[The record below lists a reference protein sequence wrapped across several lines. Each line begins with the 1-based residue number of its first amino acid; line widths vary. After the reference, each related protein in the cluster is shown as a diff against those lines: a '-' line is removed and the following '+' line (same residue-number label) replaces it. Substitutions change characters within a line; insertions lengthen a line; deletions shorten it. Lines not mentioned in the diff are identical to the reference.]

1 MTGQVTEQDAEFRV
15 NGARLIGDMSGA
27 VYWPA
32 TDALIV
38 ADLHLEKASAYAT
51 RGVTLPPYDTTETLN
66 RLEACLERFAPRLLV
81 SLGDSFH
88 DTGWQ
93 ERMAAGDAARLVSL
107 SRQIE
112 TVWVLG
118 NHDPAPPSGLAG
130 KACES
135 LDMSA
140 DGSLHFR
147 HEPIARDSAAF
158 TRGEVAGHLHPCA
171 RVRQRGRVLRRRCFV
186 EDTTRLILPAFGALT
201 GSLNVLDPAFDTVF
215 ETGRFNA
222 WMIGKNTIAG
232 LSAHQLSPDRG

>member
-1 MTGQVTEQDAEFRV
+1 MTEQGTEQGTEFRV

-32 TDALIV
+32 KGALIV

-51 RGVTLPPYDTTETLN
+51 RGVALPPYDTAETLN

-88 DTGWQ
+88 DIGWQ
-93 ERMAAGDAARLVSL
+93 ERMAEPDAARLVSL

-118 NHDPAPPSGLAG
+118 NHDPAPPPGLDGA
-130 KACES
+130 ACES

-147 HEPIARDSAAF
+147 HEPLARDSAGF
-158 TRGEVAGHLHPCA
+158 KRGEVAGHLHPCA
-171 RVRQRGRVLRRRCFV
+171 RVRQRGRVMRRRCFV

-215 ETGRFNA
+215 EAGHFNA

>member
-38 ADLHLEKASAYAT
+38 ADLHLEKASAYAA

>member
-1 MTGQVTEQDAEFRV
+1 MTGQETEQGAEFRV
-15 NGARLIGDMSGA
+15 NGAQLIGDISGA

-38 ADLHLEKASAYAT
+38 ADLHLEKASAYAR
-51 RGVTLPPYDTTETLN
+51 RGVVLPPYDTTETLN

-93 ERMAAGDAARLVSL
+93 ERMTTGDAARLASL

-112 TVWVLG
+112 TVWVMG

-130 KACES
+130 KGCES
-135 LDMSA
+135 FDMSA

>member
-1 MTGQVTEQDAEFRV
+1 MTGQETEQGAEFRV
-15 NGARLIGDMSGA
+15 NGAQLIGDISGA

-38 ADLHLEKASAYAT
+38 ADLHLEKASAYAR
-51 RGVTLPPYDTTETLN
+51 RGVVLPPYDTTETLN

-93 ERMAAGDAARLVSL
+93 ERMTTGDAARLASL

-112 TVWVLG
+112 TVWVMG

-130 KACES
+130 KGCES
-135 LDMSA
+135 FDMSA

-201 GSLNVLDPAFDTVF
+201 GSLNVLDPAFDKVF

>member
-1 MTGQVTEQDAEFRV
+1 
-15 NGARLIGDMSGA
+15 
-27 VYWPA
+27 
-32 TDALIV
+32 
-38 ADLHLEKASAYAT
+38 
-51 RGVTLPPYDTTETLN
+51 
-66 RLEACLERFAPRLLV
+66 
-81 SLGDSFH
+81 
-88 DTGWQ
+88 
-93 ERMAAGDAARLVSL
+93 MAAGDAARLVSL

-130 KACES
+130 KTCES

-201 GSLNVLDPAFDTVF
+201 GSLNVLDSAFDAVF
-215 ETGRFNA
+215 EAGHFNA
-222 WMIGKNTIAG
+222 WTIGKNTIAG
-232 LSAHQLSPDRG
+232 LSANQLSPDRG

>member
-1 MTGQVTEQDAEFRV
+1 MTRQVTEQGAEFRI
-15 NGARLIGDMSGA
+15 NGARLIGDTSGA

-51 RGVTLPPYDTTETLN
+51 RGVALPPYDTNETLN

-158 TRGEVAGHLHPCA
+158 TCGEVAGHLHPCA

-215 ETGRFNA
+215 VTGRFNA

>member
-1 MTGQVTEQDAEFRV
+1 MTGQVTEQGAEFRV

-51 RGVTLPPYDTTETLN
+51 RGVALPPYDTTETLN

-232 LSAHQLSPDRG
+232 LSAHQLRPDRG